1 MIMNQISKERI
12 IFLKKLFDEDK
23 IDLEDMTID
32 EKKAL
37 INLYK
42 INIKNISMEL
52 NNKLDYLISKQS

>member
-42 INIKNISMEL
+42 INIKNLSMEL
-52 NNKLDYLISKQS
+52 NDKLDYLINKNS